1 MSDSPQRGLPYP
13 GWPLYHATAAYDA
26 LMEHGFLTRAELAER
41 AGGRERHFAGG
52 GTSYAISMTL
62 DPRVAEAIVIG
73 LRVISRLVKGTM
85 SLGELLIAGQK
96 QAPTGTADVIRE
108 WRLTPERVLLYDEGL
123 YPFHTRGLAAQMT
136 LGEAHSRGDV
146 LIDSAFEASPDRGYG
161 DEVERVPEGAVDVV
175 AFFGHYTEDL
185 PGAAPDRQ
193 AIEIAGWAPKMEVAA
208 VSRYGDG
215 TSYRDNARFVEM
227 YKRMLAMSTFD
238 AEEVYDPLF
247 FLTSLEAM
255 RELNE
260 DDLWVVE
267 TDCEADWLC
276 ISFNDAKRLGL
287 TSEFHAHPSPDWY
300 HTCEHRLEDVASGGR
315 YGSRAAAVPR
325 GWAQPD
331 PSDTVV
337 YLGRAMAEVRVYDP
351 SLLTNVRGFKSLDD
365 IEDELGADVIAYP
378 WFRAR
383 GN

>member
-1 MSDSPQRGLPYP
+1 MSDSPPRGLPYP
-13 GWPLYHATAAYDA
+13 GWPLYHATAAYYA

-52 GTSYAISMTL
+52 GTAHAISMTL
-62 DPRVAEAIVIG
+62 DPRVAEAIIIG

-85 SLGELLIAGQK
+85 TLGELVIAGME
-96 QAPTGTADVIRE
+96 QAPTGTKDVIRE
-108 WRLTPERVLLYDEGL
+108 WRLTPERIVRYDEGL
-123 YPFHTRGLAAQMT
+123 WPFYTRMLAADMT
-136 LGEAHSRGDV
+136 LGEARESDV
-146 LIDSAFEASPDRGYG
+146 AIASAFEAHPDRGYG
-161 DEVERVPEGAVDVV
+161 SEVDRIPDGAVDVV
-175 AFFGHYTEDL
+175 AFFGLYEQDL
-185 PGAAPDRQ
+185 DEGDEAMST
-193 AIEIAGWAPKMEVAA
+193 IEITGWAPKMAVAEA
-208 VSRYGDG
+208 SRYLDP
-215 TSYRDNARFVEM
+215 TAVRDNATFVEM

-267 TDCEADWLC
+267 TDCNADWLC
-276 ISFNDAKRLGL
+276 ISPLDARRLGIL
-287 TSEFHAHPSPDWY
+287 PEGARLGADFGRG
-300 HTCEHRLEDVASGGR
+300 CESRLDDIASGREHPHQVHGGER
-315 YGSRAAAVPR
+315 D
-325 GWAQPD
+325 WAQPD